1 MNILELKDVSY
12 NIRKKKILK
21 SIEMQVKS
29 GDILGLIGSNG
40 AGKSSLLEVIT
51 GIIRKYDGSI
61 TYDGIKVD
69 QIKDFDK
76 KIGFVS
82 QDIALYEKLSGLENL
97 KFWSKLY
104 GVSDNEIHKIISDM
118 GMEEYIN
125 DKVSTYSGG
134 MKRKLNIASSIMH
147 FPEIIVMD
155 EPLVGIDKNWI
166 NEILDIIKKLSGE
179 GRIIII
185 SSHRF
190 QDFSKIWN
198 RICILKEGSIV
209 AYGDKEKLLE
219 TIEWGKKVKT
229 SSFPSDNLNLLEQEG
244 IIDVESTA
252 RGLDI
257 KLGRNP
263 IYLDKLLEDLKL
275 KGENVEI
282 ISIKSPQVEDLYEK
296 FK

>member
-1 MNILELKDVSY
+1 
-12 NIRKKKILK
+12 
-21 SIEMQVKS
+21 MQVKS

-51 GIIRKYDGSI
+51 GIVRKYGGSI
-61 TYDGIKVD
+61 TYDGIKVEE
-69 QIKDFDK
+69 IKDFDK

-198 RICILKEGSIV
+198 RICVLKEGSIV

-282 ISIKSPQVEDLYEK
+282 IGIKSPQVEDLYEK